1 MTTAGNFPW
10 PIGVAR
16 QLRYRDKLSK
26 ETGVQIIS
34 AIGFH
39 KSYFYSNKFWSYN
52 ASVRDIIDLFVS
64 EIEEGM
70 YEYEYNNPFGR
81 RSNIAAGIIKIA
93 TEKDGLIEYYK
104 KVFDAAAQAHKV
116 KIEIR
121 VPSVRKG

>member
-1 MTTAGNFPW
+1 
-10 PIGVAR
+10 
-16 QLRYRDKLSK
+16 
-26 ETGVQIIS
+26 
-34 AIGFH
+34 
-39 KSYFYSNKFWSYN
+39 
-52 ASVRDIIDLFVS
+52 
-64 EIEEGM
+64 M

-121 VPSVRKG
+121 VPSVRQRINTRSAFFRFLILQPLA